1 MEFLLDLGRKFRDR
15 VFDFPFFFVNNCD
28 GTRIIIGEIIFW
40 IDLSVVSRNLII
52 DKRCEI
58 IMICRGNSEK
68 AKKISL
74 SREVKEGKKVVRER
88 IKRTKRVAKRVVKCN
103 LKKEETSSIS
113 TLEER
118 REKKKAE
125 SSGWF
130 IIQPA

>member
-1 MEFLLDLGRKFRDR
+1 M
-15 VFDFPFFFVNNCD
+15 
-28 GTRIIIGEIIFW
+28 
-40 IDLSVVSRNLII
+40 SVVSRNLII

-113 TLEER
+113 TLGER